1 MKLKIVAAAF
11 HRAER
16 NGVDHQPRLPA
27 RLDREQAGKP
37 LAHRHWLI
45 KRRANGAVPP
55 FGD

>member
-16 NGVDHQPRLPA
+16 YGVDHQPRLPA